1 MKKTANNFILYIIF
15 IHYYYQYR
23 TILHVKEHAVEEK
36 TFIKCEH
43 KQEKKSVAK
52 IDLPFVPK
60 SSHSH

>member
-36 TFIKCEH
+36 TLLNVSTNRRKN
-43 KQEKKSVAK
+43 
-52 IDLPFVPK
+52 
-60 SSHSH
+60 